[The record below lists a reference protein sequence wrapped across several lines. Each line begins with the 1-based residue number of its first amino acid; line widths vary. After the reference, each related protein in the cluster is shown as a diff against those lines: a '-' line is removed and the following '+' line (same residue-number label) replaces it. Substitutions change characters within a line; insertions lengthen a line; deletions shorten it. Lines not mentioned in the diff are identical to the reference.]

1 MANELKI
8 QPVIANVSATR
19 HILKH
24 FNLRASKRLGQN
36 FLIDKSIVDDIVNAA
51 EIEEGEQVLEIGP
64 GIGTLTQ
71 GLLEAGANVTA
82 VELDK
87 KLPAVLNETLAGYEN
102 FRLIQGDILK
112 VDINQ
117 IMSDEDFSLLPTHP
131 PSLRKNPPTFKVV
144 ANLPYYITS
153 QIILT
158 LLEKKL
164 PITKLVTMVQ
174 REVAERMVATPES
187 LAANKESA
195 KTYGS
200 LSVAVQFYTEPH
212 IAFDVPL
219 SAFLPSPEVTS
230 SVIVCDVRET
240 PAVDVT
246 DEKLFF
252 RVVRGAF
259 GQRRK
264 TLINSLAGAGFNRE
278 ELSIALQKS
287 NIDSSRRAETLSLED
302 FAALSNALKGGD

>member
-1 MANELKI
+1 MDKI
-8 QPVIANVSATR
+8 KPIIANVSVTR
-19 HILKH
+19 HILKR

-36 FLIDKSIVDDIVNAA
+36 FLINKSVVDDIVYAA
-51 EIEEGEQVLEIGP
+51 EIEDGEQILEIGP

-87 KLPAVLNETLAGYEN
+87 KLPAVLAETLAGYDS
-102 FRLIQGDILK
+102 LQVIQGDILK
-112 VDINQ
+112 VDIPE
-117 IMSDEDFSLLPTHP
+117 IMNHQP
-131 PSLRKNPPTFKVV
+131 FKVV

-187 LAANKESA
+187 LSAAKESA
-195 KTYGS
+195 KTYGA
-200 LSVAVQFYTEPH
+200 LSVAVQFYTEPQ
-212 IAFDVPL
+212 IAFDVPP

-230 SVIVCDVRET
+230 SVIVCDVRKN
-240 PAVDVT
+240 PAVEVE
-246 DEKLFF
+246 DEAFFF
-252 RVVRGAF
+252 RVVRASF

-264 TLINSLAGAGFNRE
+264 TLINSLAGGGFNRE
-278 ELSIALQKS
+278 LISKALQTS
-287 NIDSSRRAETLSLED
+287 NIDSQCRAETLSLKD
-302 FAALSNALKGGD
+302 FAALSNNLKQLLH